1 MKRLMHEDIFGMAN
15 LTPNRTGL
23 SVDIWAE
30 HKGISR
36 NVPHN
41 VPRAKIRFDEYEISV
56 SIEKSPKILSPK
68 NLNLKHSEKT
78 QVQNALDYIGRN
90 SDLFLKH
97 FLDIDNSFDD
107 MELFKALQKRG
118 EFK

>member
-1 MKRLMHEDIFGMAN
+1 MHEDIFGMAN

-41 VPRAKIRFDEYEISV
+41 VPRAKIRFDGYEMQVEIS
-56 SIEKSPKILSPK
+56 
-68 NLNLKHSEKT
+68 T
-78 QVQNALDYIGRN
+78 Y
-90 SDLFLKH
+90 F
-97 FLDIDNSFDD
+97 
-107 MELFKALQKRG
+107 
-118 EFK
+118 